1 MPSAVVVMR
10 THAQREQT
18 SKRLGYPHELRDL
31 DAGRDTALG
40 AGNHALGNAG
50 TIAQLLLRHA
60 YEQSASSE
68 ISAEKSDADRRRI
81 SVRVGHLD
89 FVFAS
94 LDQASQFHGAL
105 TGRFFVGVRALV
117 PGRHRPITTRATYL
131 ALSCG

>member
-1 MPSAVVVMR
+1 MR
-10 THAQREQT
+10 TNAQRVKT
-18 SKRLGYPHELRDL
+18 SERLDYPHELRDL
-31 DAGRDTALG
+31 DSRRHATLG

-68 ISAEKSDADRRRI
+68 IPSEKSDADCRRI
-81 SVRVGHLD
+81 SVRVRHLD

-117 PGRHRPITTRATYL
+117 PGRHRRITTRPTYP